1 MRVLIVVAPVTA
13 HLYPSVPLAQA
24 LQSAGHEV
32 RVASN
37 TSMGDR
43 ISGAG
48 LTAAGIGDD
57 TPAPPNV
64 SMEDLNRFTEALGF
78 EPGSR
83 YARIWQATG
92 FYTMGSCTR
101 LHPDAEGRA
110 VLSDNMIALA
120 RSWQPDLVV
129 WDQASPIGAVAARE
143 AGAASAR
150 LMWGPD
156 YFGWLHGR
164 LTERVAA
171 GETPTNPLAEILEPV
186 FGRFG
191 YDYSEELLLGD
202 FTIDP
207 NPLQLPRPAVHHTVP
222 MRWVPYTGSSPVQEW
237 LAQAPARPRVLL
249 SLGVTARTFFA
260 GRDERVAAVLDAVA
274 GMDVEVVATVN
285 TDQLGDDQKVPDN
298 VRLVDFVPL
307 TQVIPTCSAVIH
319 HGGYGTAFTA
329 GAHRV
334 PQMTIMEEWGSAL
347 CVTPYLEARGAGVTL
362 HADGLTAEK
371 VQRELTRLLTE
382 PSFRQGAATVQA
394 DLTGSPNPTEIVPIL
409 ERLTAQ
415 YKTRA

>member
-37 TSMGDR
+37 TAMGDR

-48 LTAAGIGDD
+48 LTAVGIGDE
-57 TPAPPNV
+57 TPQPPNV
-64 SMEDLNRFTEALGF
+64 SMADVNRFTEALGF
-78 EPGSR
+78 EPGSQFD
-83 YARIWQATG
+83 RIWKATG
-92 FYTMGSCTR
+92 FYTLGSCTR
-101 LHPDAEGRA
+101 LYPDAGGRA
-110 VLSDNMIALA
+110 LLADNLVGFA
-120 RSWQPDLVV
+120 RQWQPDLVV

-156 YFGWLHGR
+156 YFGWLHRR
-164 LTERVAA
+164 LTERIAS
-171 GETPTNPLAEILEPV
+171 GEVETNPLADILEPV

-191 YDYSEELLLGD
+191 REYSEDLLLGD

-207 NPLQLPRPAVHHTVP
+207 VPMQLPRPEGHRTVA
-222 MRWVPYTGSSPVQEW
+222 MRWVPYTGVAPLPEW
-237 LAQAPARPRVLL
+237 LSQPPSRPRVCL
-249 SLGVTARTFFA
+249 SLGVTSRTFFA

-274 GMDVEVVATVN
+274 DMDVEVVATVN
-285 TDQLGDDQKVPDN
+285 ADQLGADQKIPDN
-298 VRLVDFVPL
+298 VRILDYLPL

-329 GAHRV
+329 AAHGV
-334 PQMTIMEEWGSAL
+334 PQLTVMEEWGSAL
-347 CVTPYLEARGAGVTL
+347 CSAPYLESKGAGVTL
-362 HADGLTAEK
+362 HADGLTSAK
-371 VQRELTRLLTE
+371 VRHELSRLLTD
-382 PSFRQGAATVQA
+382 PAVQRGAADVRA
-394 DLTGSPNPTEIVPIL
+394 DLTGAPGPNEIVPVL
-409 ERLTAQ
+409 ERLAAQ
-415 YKTRA
+415 FRTQG